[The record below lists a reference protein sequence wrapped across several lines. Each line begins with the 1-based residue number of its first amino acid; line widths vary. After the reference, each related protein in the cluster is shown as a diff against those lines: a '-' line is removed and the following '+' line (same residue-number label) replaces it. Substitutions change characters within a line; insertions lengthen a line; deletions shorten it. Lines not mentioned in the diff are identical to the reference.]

1 MREIIFLLFVVQ
13 FGFSQTK
20 LIAHKSHSGSN
31 ETFEIALENNL
42 FDNDNL
48 GLGGMEVTDYT
59 KLDSVIYID
68 KNKVIL
74 SSSNYTQRRM
84 RSNICTKDELTKIS
98 RDTIIIKPK
107 SQKIGITANEVL
119 FHLDSLKYYQNDL
132 TKAVYKDFD
141 EKTKKKKGKKKN
153 LVLPLIF
160 NFPDISNYFI
170 LISIAG
176 ILSVLLY
183 FILSSLQ
190 IRKTNFSSQ

>member
-1 MREIIFLLFVVQ
+1 MRKIIFFLLVCQ

-31 ETFEIALENNL
+31 KNFIFALENNL
-42 FDNDNL
+42 FDKDNL
-48 GLGGMEVTDYT
+48 GLGGMEITDYK

-107 SQKIGITANEVL
+107 SQKIGITANEV
-119 FHLDSLKYYQNDL
+119 FS
-132 TKAVYKDFD
+132 FR
-141 EKTKKKKGKKKN
+141 
-153 LVLPLIF
+153 
-160 NFPDISNYFI
+160 FI
-170 LISIAG
+170 K
-176 ILSVLLY
+176 ILS
-183 FILSSLQ
+183 
-190 IRKTNFSSQ
+190 K